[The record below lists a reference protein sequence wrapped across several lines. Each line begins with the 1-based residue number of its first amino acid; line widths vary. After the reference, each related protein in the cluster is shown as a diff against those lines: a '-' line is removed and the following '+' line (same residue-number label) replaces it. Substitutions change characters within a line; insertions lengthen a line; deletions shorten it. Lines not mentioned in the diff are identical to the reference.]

1 MRGQDFISGFIVGW
15 LLVRLIQF
23 VYRRIRRV
31 IKGTA

>member
-23 VYRRIRRV
+23 LYRRIRGV
-31 IKGTA
+31 IKEAA